1 MATYNDIKKIKIGNN
16 TFVFHVPT
24 ASEVGALPSSTT
36 IPAITL
42 NGAANTSPSFYA
54 PTTAGTNGYV
64 LKSNGSGA
72 PTWTSATLTDTKVTT
87 AGASNNTTYYI
98 MLADG
103 VNTKTRQIDSLGN
116 GLKYNSTYGT
126 TSTIGTAILHLGN
139 FIPSGTDYNSKGI
152 LRLYGTNANWTDLI
166 SGAPTA
172 ARTIT
177 LPDAT
182 GTLALNTVVTAGS
195 SISSGGLMSQA
206 DKTRL
211 DGLPDIVELTQAEY
225 NALSTSEKNNGTIY
239 YVTDRPVGGLNNLRD
254 GAAAGSLEMTTTSA
268 LKSYQVALGT
278 YNLEDTGDDKDL
290 SNFAFIIGNGV
301 SDNARSNLFTVNKSG
316 LVTTHITPTEDYEWN
331 TMYPPNPQVGTQYF
345 TGFEIRDAAGNRT
358 THMDIHSNE
367 DGSVSG
373 VLGVEK
379 IISGEVVRNQLFL
392 KVEVDGSKTY
402 WLDNPDEFAKAI
414 NLGYSV
420 ADCTRA
426 SGWTDY
432 ASGYGPVVY
441 KRGGV
446 CTFHW
451 EAKPTASSVTIGGTP
466 VTICTVPSGY
476 RPIRTTYA
484 ICQGSGT
491 SIYVLQINSNGA
503 VTVQRLREN
512 ANANNVYTNGGSG
525 SYSWFPMYMTYVCAP
540 QDNN

>member
-1 MATYNDIKKIKIGNN
+1 MATYNDIKKIKIGDN

-42 NGAANTSPSFYA
+42 NGTANTSPSFYA

-72 PTWTSATLTDTKVTT
+72 PTWTSAALTDTKVTT
-87 AGASNNTTYYI
+87 AAASNDTIYYL

-103 VNTKTRQIDSLGN
+103 ANTKTRQIDSIGN
-116 GLKYNSTYGT
+116 SLKYKFIQGT
-126 TSTIGTAILHLGN
+126 TTTVGTATLHLGN
-139 FIPSGTDYNSKGI
+139 LIASGTNYNTQGI
-152 LRLYGTNANWTDLI
+152 LRLYGTNSKWIDLI
-166 SGAPTA
+166 SGTPAA

-290 SNFAFIIGNGV
+290 SDFAFIIGNGT
-301 SDNARSNLFTVNKSG
+301 SENARSNLFTVNKSG
-316 LVTTHITPTEDYEWN
+316 LVTTHITPTEDYDWD
-331 TMYPPNPQVGTQYF
+331 TIYPPVETQYF
-345 TGFEIRDAAGNRT
+345 TGFEIRDAVGNRT
-358 THMDIHSNE
+358 SHLDIHAHG
-367 DGSVSG
+367 DGRIAT
-373 VLGVEK
+373 VLGTEK
-379 IISGEVVRNQLFL
+379 IINGTPVRNQLYINVL
-392 KVEVDGSKTY
+392 GDGTKTY
-402 WLDNPDEFAKAI
+402 GVDEPTAFRWAI
-414 NLGYSV
+414 GINDAVVERGTSGIWTYRKWSSGDAECWGLI
-420 ADCTRA
+420 A
-426 SGWTDY
+426 SKSY
-432 ASGYGPVVY
+432 AMTSGPWGNSGYY
-441 KRGGV
+441 
-446 CTFHW
+446 
-451 EAKPTASSVTIGGTP
+451 SQNNSVSF
-466 VTICTVPSGY
+466 PSGLFVST
-476 RPIRTTYA
+476 PIASLNKCSTGNGLEWISIYGISTSSITYYA
-484 ICQGSGT
+484 CDTKSGT
-491 SIYVLQINSNGA
+491 ISFAIAAYARGRWKS
-503 VTVQRLREN
+503 
-512 ANANNVYTNGGSG
+512 
-525 SYSWFPMYMTYVCAP
+525 
-540 QDNN
+540 

>member
-1 MATYNDIKKIKIGNN
+1 MATYNDIKKIKIGDN

-42 NGAANTSPSFYA
+42 NGTANTSPSFYA
-54 PTTAGTNGYV
+54 PTTAGTKNYV

-211 DGLPDIVELTQAEY
+211 DGIPDVVELTQAEY

-239 YVTDRPVGGLNNLRD
+239 YVTDRPVNGLNNLRD

-290 SNFAFIIGNGV
+290 SNFAFIIGNGT
-301 SDNARSNLFTVNKSG
+301 SENARSNLFTVNKSG
-316 LVTTHITPTEDYEWN
+316 LVATYITPTEDYEWN

-358 THMDIHSNE
+358 THIDTHAYPE
-367 DGSVSG
+367 GRVDGVF
-373 VLGVEK
+373 GVEK
-379 IISGEVVRNQLFL
+379 IISGEVVRNQIYLRI
-392 KVEVDGSKTY
+392 EPDGSKKYLIDDQANFRDAIGLADGNSSATLNSSYITSGSISCIRKGGVVMVRLHAVAVKQLTARTTVATIPSGFRPPGETY
-402 WLDNPDEFAKAI
+402 GAI
-414 NLGYSV
+414 NGENAFWIV
-420 ADCTRA
+420 NA
-426 SGWTDY
+426 SGAVQFNAGSARTV
-432 ASGYGPVVY
+432 YG
-441 KRGGV
+441 
-446 CTFHW
+446 
-451 EAKPTASSVTIGGTP
+451 
-466 VTICTVPSGY
+466 
-476 RPIRTTYA
+476 
-484 ICQGSGT
+484 
-491 SIYVLQINSNGA
+491 QI
-503 VTVQRLREN
+503 
-512 ANANNVYTNGGSG
+512 VYT
-525 SYSWFPMYMTYVCAP
+525 VA
-540 QDNN
+540 